1 MDKEKDRESPC
12 KNDIVF
18 FFNRL
23 TTGFT
28 PFFFLH
34 LPLPTS
40 SVNTQTSQM
49 ELEGDD
55 GSTIEL
61 KDDSSETVFGRGSG
75 SNTKDR
81 TVSRR
86 HILFH
91 LDKTENHTEPRVS
104 FQVIGKNPLWVRSG
118 GGGKEVKVFRKLER
132 GEMAAGDWFCISSQS
147 PVWFNLKR
155 IGIGEERDF
164 GSVNGSE
171 RLGENSESVDLSEI
185 DPVKEFG
192 FLVIGHEFDCYPK
205 QRFRDVKNWY
215 WFLEEPEEDS
225 EDGGSFESNR
235 MKRKGNGRRKR
246 KKGGGNDEDDDDW
259 SGESEED
266 KETVAKI
273 RKIERSKHSTRSKEK
288 NKPHKDRDRKKDS
301 LQRNTVNDD
310 DDDDADA
317 TLGGFIVNDDDVDE
331 EQGGESDKEEEEF
344 IDDEDE
350 DELDD

>member
-1 MDKEKDRESPC
+1 
-12 KNDIVF
+12 
-18 FFNRL
+18 
-23 TTGFT
+23 
-28 PFFFLH
+28 
-34 LPLPTS
+34 
-40 SVNTQTSQM
+40 M

-104 FQVIGKNPLWVRSG
+104 FQVIGRNPLWVRSG
-118 GGGKEVKVFRKLER
+118 GGGKEIKVFRKLER

-155 IGIGEERDF
+155 IGIGKERDF

-171 RLGENSESVDLSEI
+171 RLGENSESVDLSQI

-225 EDGGSFESNR
+225 EDGGSFE
-235 MKRKGNGRRKR
+235 
-246 KKGGGNDEDDDDW
+246 
-259 SGESEED
+259 
-266 KETVAKI
+266 TKI

-288 NKPHKDRDRKKDS
+288 DKPHKDRDRKKDS
-301 LQRNTVNDD
+301 LQKNTVNDDDD

-331 EQGGESDKEEEEF
+331 EQGGESDEEEEEF